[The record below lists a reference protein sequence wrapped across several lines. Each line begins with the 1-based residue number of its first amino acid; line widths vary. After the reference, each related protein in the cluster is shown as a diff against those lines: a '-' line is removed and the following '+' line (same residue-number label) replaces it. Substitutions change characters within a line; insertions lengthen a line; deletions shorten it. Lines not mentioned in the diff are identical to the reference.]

1 MEYREWES
9 RTRQNLGEL
18 LDAGCYETGHQL
30 WQAYLEYSAEKNEQ
44 AASLLEPLS
53 RRTFE
58 PGEEELE
65 GGYVYLAGE
74 LGLLEEGEKF
84 HRADPDALQAPSRQR
99 ASSDA
104 FAADGQ
110 EFLNSPVKQ
119 LYLMEKQFEIGGKQP
134 VSLPVGLSASL

>member
-1 MEYREWES
+1 MNLHRMEYREWES

-74 LGLLEEGEKF
+74 LGLLEEGKSSTDRIRTLF
-84 HRADPDALQAPSRQR
+84 KAPSRQR

-104 FAADGQ
+104 FAADRRGVF
-110 EFLNSPVKQ
+110 EFSG
-119 LYLMEKQFEIGGKQP
+119 EAA
-134 VSLPVGLSASL
+134 LPDGEAV